1 MTPWFYSRTKRNT
14 ALLVLWVWLFALASG
29 VANACLIQ
37 ANEMRGHG
45 PLVEHSS
52 AAEKGHVISVAHIG
66 TISEYGIGLEE
77 SKSQCIKVCDDG
89 SQSLPKKQ
97 GDLDLTYPVLALP
110 PTVTWANATG
120 MASALGLV
128 AFQPHPLPGL
138 PIRVRLSRLAL

>member
-1 MTPWFYSRTKRNT
+1 MKPLFYSRTKRNT

-52 AAEKGHVISVAHIG
+52 AAEKAHVISVAHIG
-66 TISEYGIGLEE
+66 TISEYGFGLEE
-77 SKSQCIKVCDDG
+77 SKSQCLKVCDEG

-97 GDLDLTYPVLALP
+97 ADLDLTHPVLALP
-110 PTVTWANATG
+110 PAVTWTNATG
-120 MASALGLV
+120 MASAPGLV

-138 PIRVRLSRLAL
+138 SIRVRLSRLAL

>member
-1 MTPWFYSRTKRNT
+1 MKPLFYSRTKRNT
-14 ALLVLWVWLFALASG
+14 ALLVLWVWLFALAAG

-37 ANEMRGHG
+37 ANEMHGHG
-45 PLVEHSS
+45 SLVEQSS
-52 AAEKGHVISVAHIG
+52 AARVG
-66 TISEYGIGLEE
+66 TISEYGFGLEA

-110 PTVTWANATG
+110 PTVTWTNATG
-120 MASALGLV
+120 MASAPGLV